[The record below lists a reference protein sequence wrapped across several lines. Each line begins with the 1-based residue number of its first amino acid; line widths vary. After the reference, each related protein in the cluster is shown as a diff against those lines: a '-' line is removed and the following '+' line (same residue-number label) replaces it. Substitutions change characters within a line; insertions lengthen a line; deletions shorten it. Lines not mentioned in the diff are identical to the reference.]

1 VLNIGLLLGRFLGFI
16 RESFVAATYGT
27 SSQADIVILMLT
39 IPDLLVN
46 LLAGG
51 AMGAILIP
59 EFTSRSQD
67 AKKILYQAMAFFGAI
82 FLIITTIFF
91 LYSYDLVKLLAPG
104 FSTVQV
110 LSASINVEKV
120 IWLIPLTIL
129 AGITTAYLQS
139 NNIFFLPSLGTA
151 IINSSIIVGLLL
163 IYLGYG
169 DLSLL
174 AISVLIGGG
183 LRFISQL
190 LATRIHWNPKSSFK
204 NFLLNKDMF
213 IRYGQALLS
222 ASALLFIPVLAK
234 AFASYNDSGSI
245 AIMNYSTRLVEFP
258 LTIAIT
264 FLAIILFPRFSKSF
278 KNDKSLH
285 KRLVKYGIQVTL
297 SVSFMITIVLLMIS
311 DSYVDIVFN
320 HGVMGDDELII
331 VENLIKIGLL
341 SIPMQ
346 GLAIILTAIYHS
358 QKNTK
363 IPLLSNIV
371 SLALFIVAYISNI
384 FGVGLEAIMLSMLV
398 AYGLTCILQIYFLK
412 VDGLKLLPFVLL
424 DKELILGL
432 PLSLIILIFSVK
444 MIVDIGLPPFGVLSL
459 SGLVFLISVLI
470 LSLFYKDIRSIIRDK
485 LL

>member
-1 VLNIGLLLGRFLGFI
+1 
-16 RESFVAATYGT
+16 
-27 SSQADIVILMLT
+27 
-39 IPDLLVN
+39 
-46 LLAGG
+46 
-51 AMGAILIP
+51 
-59 EFTSRSQD
+59 
-67 AKKILYQAMAFFGAI
+67 
-82 FLIITTIFF
+82 
-91 LYSYDLVKLLAPG
+91 
-104 FSTVQV
+104 
-110 LSASINVEKV
+110 
-120 IWLIPLTIL
+120 
-129 AGITTAYLQS
+129 
-139 NNIFFLPSLGTA
+139 
-151 IINSSIIVGLLL
+151 
-163 IYLGYG
+163 
-169 DLSLL
+169 
-174 AISVLIGGG
+174 
-183 LRFISQL
+183 
-190 LATRIHWNPKSSFK
+190 
-204 NFLLNKDMF
+204 
-213 IRYGQALLS
+213 
-222 ASALLFIPVLAK
+222 
-234 AFASYNDSGSI
+234 
-245 AIMNYSTRLVEFP
+245 
-258 LTIAIT
+258 
-264 FLAIILFPRFSKSF
+264 
-278 KNDKSLH
+278 
-285 KRLVKYGIQVTL
+285 
-297 SVSFMITIVLLMIS
+297 MIS